1 MKSRHQS
8 DATIL
13 RRLWQQARPYWPHIG
28 AILALDLLATPLA
41 LLSPLALKLV
51 VDNVLGSEPLPGF
64 LVPVLPDSW
73 QASSTA
79 LLVFAAC
86 LLVAVAALTQLQSLG
101 ASFLRTYTGEKL
113 SLGFRSRLFWHGQRL
128 SLAFHDRK
136 GVTHS
141 LYRVQYDA
149 VSLQSV
155 TISGFI
161 PMIAALVTVVSMI
174 YVMANISG
182 QIALV
187 ALVVVPL
194 LLILVKS
201 YRQPLRDGW
210 RKQKRLDSAA
220 ISVIHEVFS
229 SLRVVKAF
237 TQEQR
242 EQERYTSNA
251 SKSLA
256 ARLRVTLLEGSF
268 GLATGLTTAV
278 GTGIVLFLGV
288 KMIMAG
294 SMTVG
299 DLLVVMTYLGLLYG
313 PLKTIGK
320 QLGKMQN
327 SLAGAERAFEFLDE
341 EADVP
346 ERDQARSLVRARGA
360 FRLEEVGFEY
370 EAGNPV
376 LRVISLDIPA
386 GSRVGIAGKTGA
398 GKTTLMSLLMRFYD
412 PTTGRILLDGT
423 DLRDY
428 RVADLRQQYGIVLQE
443 PVLFS
448 NTVADNIAYGRPD
461 AGKEDIVAAAKSAN
475 AHNFIKSLPDG
486 YDTLVGERGM
496 RLSGGERQRI
506 SLARAFL
513 RDAPVLLLD
522 EPTSSVDV
530 KTEGVIMEAMER
542 LMQGRTT
549 FMIAHRLS
557 TLDMCDMLLEVS
569 DGRIKE
575 AAASDENR
583 SLNQRELLTD
593 EAVQAPRIRD
603 VIHRS

>member
-1 MKSRHQS
+1 MAASHGS
-8 DATIL
+8 DSSIL
-13 RRLWQQARPYWPHIG
+13 RQLWQQARPYWPHIG
-28 AILALDLLATPLA
+28 GILAMDLLATPLA

-51 VDNVLGSEPLPGF
+51 VDNVLGTEPLPRF
-64 LVPVLPDSW
+64 LVPVLPDDW

-79 LLVFAAC
+79 ILIFAAFLLV
-86 LLVAVAALTQLQSLG
+86 VVAALSQLQSLG
-101 ASFLRTYTGEKL
+101 ASYLRTYTGEKL
-113 SLGFRSRLFWHGQRL
+113 SLSFRSRLFWHGQRL

-155 TISGFI
+155 TIGGFI
-161 PMIAALVTVVSMI
+161 PMVAALVTVVSMI

-187 ALVVVPL
+187 ALLVVPVL
-194 LLILVKS
+194 FLLVKG

-220 ISVIHEVFS
+220 LSVIHEVFS

-237 TQEQR
+237 TQEKR

-251 SKSLA
+251 TKSLA

-268 GLATGLTTAV
+268 GLATGLTTAI
-278 GTGIVLFLGV
+278 GTGIVLFIGA

-294 SMTVG
+294 SMSIG

-320 QLGKMQN
+320 QLGHMQN
-327 SLAGAERAFEFLDE
+327 ALASAERAFEFLDE
-341 EADVP
+341 QADVP
-346 ERDQARSLVRARGA
+346 EREQAISLERAKGA
-360 FRLEEVGFEY
+360 FKLEGVGFEY

-376 LRVISLDIPA
+376 LHDISLDIPA
-386 GSRVGIAGKTGA
+386 GTRVGIAGKTGA

-423 DLRDY
+423 DVRDY
-428 RVADLRQQYGIVLQE
+428 RLADLRQQYGIVLQE

-461 AGKEDIVAAAKSAN
+461 ATTEEIVTAAKSAN
-475 AHNFIKSLPDG
+475 ADEFIESLPHG

-513 RDAPVLLLD
+513 RDAPILLLD

-557 TLDMCDMLLEVS
+557 TLDMCDLLLEVRG
-569 DGRIKE
+569 GRI
-575 AAASDENR
+575 AAATNTVNDSSDR
-583 SLNQRELLTD
+583 QQLAADS
-593 EAVQAPRIRD
+593 I
-603 VIHRS
+603 I